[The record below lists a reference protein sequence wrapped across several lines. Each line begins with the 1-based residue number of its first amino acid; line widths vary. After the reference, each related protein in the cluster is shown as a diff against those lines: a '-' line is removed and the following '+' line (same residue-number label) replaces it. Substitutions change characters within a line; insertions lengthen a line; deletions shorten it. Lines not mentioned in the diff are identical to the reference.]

1 MMENQAMGGLKTGGC
16 TLARRFAE
24 TARRLSNRPF
34 WGDRR
39 GVAAVEFAFLA
50 PLLICMYF
58 MSMEV
63 SQGIETSKKA
73 SRVASMVA
81 DLITQQPS
89 ITKSEVDAVLKIGGA
104 LLQPYNRSQPTI
116 IVTGIQI
123 TTDAT
128 PKVLVSWSRKVAGGV
143 YSVDA
148 AKNTATTVPDKLNVA
163 GSFLIRVQSSLSY
176 TPVLTWAA
184 DGKGALGLASAF
196 DGINMGDTY
205 YLRPRMSD
213 TVPCG
218 DC

>member
-1 MMENQAMGGLKTGGC
+1 MCGLKTGKR
-16 TLARRFAE
+16 TLARRFVE
-24 TARRLSNRPF
+24 TARRLSNQPF
-34 WGDRR
+34 WADRR

-63 SQGIETSKKA
+63 SQGIETSKKV
-73 SRVASMVA
+73 SRIGAMVA

-89 ITKSEVDAVLKIGGA
+89 VTKSEVDAVLKIGGA
-104 LLQPYNRSQPTI
+104 LLQPYKRSQPEI

-123 TTDAT
+123 TTDST
-128 PKVLVSWSRKVAGGV
+128 PKVLVAWSRKLSGGA
-143 YSVDA
+143 YSADA
-148 AKNTATTVPDKLNVA
+148 AKNTVTTVPDKLKVA
-163 GSFLIRVQSSLSY
+163 GSFLVRVQSSLAY
-176 TPVLTWAA
+176 KPVVTWAA
-184 DGKGALGLASAF
+184 TGKPAAGLTSAF

-213 TVPCG
+213 TVPCN